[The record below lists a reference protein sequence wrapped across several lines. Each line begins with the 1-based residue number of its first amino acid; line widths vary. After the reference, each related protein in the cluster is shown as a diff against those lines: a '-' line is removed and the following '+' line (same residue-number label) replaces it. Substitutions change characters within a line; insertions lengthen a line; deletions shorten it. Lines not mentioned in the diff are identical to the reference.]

1 MARDSTSRKSFPSP
15 SRGGSGWG
23 WVATLCRAIPL
34 VALFLAAAPAIAQR
48 YDQGLLWRVEA
59 PSGASHVFGTIH
71 VADPRVTAL
80 PPPVTQAFNESRS
93 LIVELTMEPANVMAL
108 ATRMVLQDG
117 RELPAI
123 AGNELFGRAASLIGK
138 YGLPEPVL
146 RLFKPW
152 AAALF
157 LMVPQHDPEKV
168 LDIVLVRTA
177 AAQGKPVHELESI
190 SEQVDIFDGMTEAD
204 QVALLRHAVENHDRM
219 PKVTN
224 RLIEAWL
231 ARDLAALWRIGQEGV
246 GESEEARRLD
256 KVFRGRLLTE
266 RNVRMAERLEA
277 RLKAGS
283 AFVAIGALHLYGNDG
298 VLALLAKRGWK
309 VTRVY

>member
-1 MARDSTSRKSFPSP
+1 MTARDSTQIFPRVLLRAALALWLVLLAVP
-15 SRGGSGWG
+15 
-23 WVATLCRAIPL
+23 VA
-34 VALFLAAAPAIAQR
+34 AQR

-59 PSGASHVFGTIH
+59 PSGVSHVFGTIH
-71 VADPRVTAL
+71 VEDPRVTNL
-80 PPPVTQAFNESRS
+80 PPPVARAFDESRS
-93 LIVELTMEPANVMAL
+93 LIVELTMEPGNVTAM
-108 ATRMVLQDG
+108 ATRMVLRDG
-117 RELPAI
+117 RDLPGI
-123 AGNELFGRAASLIGK
+123 AGSELFGKAASLIGQ

-152 AAALF
+152 AAAIF

-168 LDIVLVRTA
+168 LDFMLVRAA
-177 AAQGKPVHELESI
+177 AAQGKPVHELETI
-190 SEQVDIFDGMTEAD
+190 SEQVDIFDGMTESD
-204 QVALLRHAVENHDRM
+204 QVALLRYAIDNHARM
-219 PKVTN
+219 PQVTG

-256 KVFRGRLLTE
+256 KVFRSRLLTA
-266 RNVRMAERLEA
+266 RNIRMAERLEA
-277 RLKAGS
+277 RLKEGG
-283 AFVAIGALHLYGNDG
+283 AFVAIGALHLYGDDG

>member
-1 MARDSTSRKSFPSP
+1 MGFMTARDSTEIFPP
-15 SRGGSGWG
+15 VLLR
-23 WVATLCRAIPL
+23 VVL
-34 VALFLAAAPAIAQR
+34 ALWLLLIAAPAAAQR

-71 VADPRVTAL
+71 VDDPRVTAL
-80 PPPVTQAFNESRS
+80 PPPVTRAFNESRS

-117 RELPAI
+117 RDLPGI
-123 AGNELFGRAASLIGK
+123 AGGELFGRAASLIGK
-138 YGLPEPVL
+138 HGLPEPVL

-152 AAALF
+152 AAAIF

-168 LDIVLVRTA
+168 LDIVLARMA
-177 AAQGKPVHELESI
+177 AKQGKPVHELESI

-204 QVALLRHAVENHDRM
+204 QVALLRHAVDNHDRM
-219 PKVTN
+219 PKVTG

-256 KVFRGRLLTE
+256 RVFRGRLLTE
-266 RNVRMAERLEA
+266 RNTRMAERLEP
-277 RLKAGS
+277 RLKEGS

-298 VLALLAKRGWK
+298 VLALLQRRGWR
-309 VTRVY
+309 VSRVY